1 MKQPKVYEVEEDQ
14 YSVSSKKQKS
24 DKDWRIN
31 PLNKKNDTFDKVKKS
46 IENLVKESNASLT
59 STKENINA

>member
-31 PLNKKNDTFDKVKKS
+31 PVNKKNDTFDKVKKS